1 MLPMYKCEYI
11 RDGGKVDN
19 QVVDKQKGS
28 LLMLA
33 NERGGGGKQLEYLK
47 LVQNEWVK
55 VSVCGQ
61 AR

>member
-1 MLPMYKCEYI
+1 
-11 RDGGKVDN
+11 VDN